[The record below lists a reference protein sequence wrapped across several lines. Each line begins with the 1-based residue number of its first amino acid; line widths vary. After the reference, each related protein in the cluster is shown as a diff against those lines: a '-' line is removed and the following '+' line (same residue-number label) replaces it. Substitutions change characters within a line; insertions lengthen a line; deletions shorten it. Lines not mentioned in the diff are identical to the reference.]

1 MIPQIHK
8 QGSHTL
14 GLLYYLYGKG
24 THEEHVDPHLVAS
37 FDGMSPDPGR
47 DATATKKD
55 LGQLLD
61 QPLHLL
67 AADRRP
73 DKHVWHCS
81 VRAAPDDPI
90 LTDDQWADMARRIV
104 AATGIDPRD
113 GAGCRW
119 ATCGTLTTTSISLPP
134 SCAKTADA
142 PTTTDP
148 VSGRRS
154 KPVSSRRNSGSGR
167 SPPATAPPHSGP
179 PVPNGT
185 RPNARVASA
194 PPPC

>member
-61 QPLHLL
+61 QPLISLP
-67 AADRRP
+67 RIN
-73 DKHVWHCS
+73 
-81 VRAAPDDPI
+81 AP
-90 LTDDQWADMARRIV
+90 TS
-104 AATGIDPRD
+104 
-113 GAGCRW
+113 
-119 ATCGTLTTTSISLPP
+119 TCGTARCVLR
-134 SCAKTADA
+134 
-142 PTTTDP
+142 PTT
-148 VSGRRS
+148 RS
-154 KPVSSRRNSGSGR
+154 
-167 SPPATAPPHSGP
+167 
-179 PVPNGT
+179 
-185 RPNARVASA
+185 
-194 PPPC
+194 